1 MVARASKTLESSS
14 EAPSEGSSIVRD
26 QKPAA
31 AHELRE
37 MPASFALSWLATP
50 SSATTL
56 VSPPQRSPRPA
67 QSERV
72 QITPRSRLEAM
83 FRAHHALIWRTLRRM
98 GCSPDAAADATQQA
112 YLVAAERLDDIREGS
127 ERAFL
132 FRTAVTLSRTK
143 HRREQRCDLEQD
155 MDLRMDSRLGQDP
168 LTRQQ
173 YVRQL
178 LDRALARLDE
188 DLVTVFTLFELEGQT
203 SQEIAALLDVPLGT
217 VASRLRR
224 AREAF
229 RREAERLEVLGQ
241 GGAS

>member
-1 MVARASKTLESSS
+1 MVVRAASNVRAASG
-14 EAPSEGSSIVRD
+14 EAPGALTTAGD
-26 QKPAA
+26 QKPAVVHDA
-31 AHELRE
+31 RE
-37 MPASFALSWLATP
+37 MPASPALPWLATP
-50 SSATTL
+50 LGATAVAGPARRAAQPSEPGQT
-56 VSPPQRSPRPA
+56 QIAPR
-67 QSERV
+67 E
-72 QITPRSRLEAM
+72 RLELM

-98 GCSPDAAADATQQA
+98 GCTNDAAADATQHA
-112 YLVAAERLDDIREGS
+112 YLIAAERLDDIRVGS

-155 MDLRMDSRLGQDP
+155 MDLRGDDRDGHEP

-178 LDRALARLDE
+178 LDRALSRLDE
-188 DLVTVFTLFELEGQT
+188 DLVTTFTLFELEGLT
-203 SQEIAALLDVPLGT
+203 TQEISDLLEVPLGT

-229 RREAERLEVLGQ
+229 RREAERLETLGK
-241 GGAS
+241 GGAP